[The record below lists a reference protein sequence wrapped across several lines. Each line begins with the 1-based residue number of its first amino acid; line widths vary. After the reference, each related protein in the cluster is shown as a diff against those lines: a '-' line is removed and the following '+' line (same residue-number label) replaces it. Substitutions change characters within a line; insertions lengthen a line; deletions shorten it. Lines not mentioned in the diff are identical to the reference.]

1 MTRCKYRIGN
11 REDGVTMEQI
21 WEYIKIAL
29 MNIRSNKGRSI
40 LTMLGIIIGISSV
53 IMVIAI
59 GNGVR
64 DSVNDELENMYGGK
78 ITIYANSGVE
88 GNDVR
93 FTEDDFKLVR
103 EKVAHV
109 KGVTTQYSYWGAR
122 GKARKGEFP
131 ANLEGGGTALQYVIG
146 NEPIVR
152 GRYFSQNE
160 CDSASMVCVINES
173 SARMLF
179 GTTDVVG
186 LTFELS
192 LGDVSRDMRIAG
204 IRQDTPAGLIAGSNG
219 GGSLQVEM
227 PLKSMASGFGYGSE
241 ESDYLCVIAESSAYV
256 SQVAADTI
264 RLMENRYHV
273 RGENKILMERF
284 ADYTAEYND
293 ILGSLTLFI
302 SCVAAISLL
311 VGGIGVM
318 NIMLVSV
325 TERTREIG
333 IRKSLGARTKSI
345 LIQFLAEAGT
355 ITLIGGLIGIALGVL
370 GGIVVCRGLGYVAK
384 IDVLTVIIAAVFS
397 SCVGIFFC
405 IYPAGKAAKLNPM
418 EALRHE

>member
-1 MTRCKYRIGN
+1 
-11 REDGVTMEQI
+11 MEQI

-29 MNIRSNKGRSI
+29 MNIKSNKGRSV

-53 IMVIAI
+53 IMIISI

-64 DSVNDELENMYGGK
+64 GSVNDELENMGGGK
-78 ITIYANSGVE
+78 ITIYTNGGVD

-93 FTEDDFKLVR
+93 FTEDDFRMVK

-109 KGVTTQYSYWGAR
+109 KGATTQYSYWGATA
-122 GKARKGEFP
+122 KARKGDFS
-131 ANLEGGGTALQYVIG
+131 ANLEGGGTALQYAIG

-160 CDSASMVCVINES
+160 CDSAGMVCVINES
-173 SARMLF
+173 SARLLF

-192 LGDVSRDMRIAG
+192 LRDVSQDMRIVG
-204 IRQDTPAGLIAGSNG
+204 IRQDTPVGLIANMGGS
-219 GGSLQVEM
+219 GSLQVEM

-241 ESDYLCVIAESSAYV
+241 DSTYLYVIADSSEYV

-264 RLMENRYHV
+264 MLMENRYNV

-284 ADYTAEYND
+284 SDYTAEYD
-293 ILGSLTLFI
+293 EILSTLTLFI
-302 SCVAAISLL
+302 SFVAAISLL

-345 LIQFLAEAGT
+345 LLQFLAEAGI
-355 ITLIGGLIGIALGVL
+355 ITLTGGLIGIALGVL
-370 GGIVVCRGLGYVAK
+370 GGAAVCGARGYMAK
-384 IDVLTVIIAAVFS
+384 IGLPTVILAAAFS
-397 SCVGIFFC
+397 SVVGIFFG
-405 IYPAGKAAKLNPM
+405 IYPARKAAKLSPI